1 MWSYGYLFFFFL
13 LFVVCVVV
21 VVVFLL
27 FYFFLVCFLFSAV
40 LTFFFLLLFCFIHS
54 FLFSFFPNSFSYIPH
69 LILLFQLLSVHLFP
83 SHWMDLKLAALA
95 TFLSCMIQ
103 DVASHVTLGII
114 FMVHLSGVVY
124 RTALGAE
131 KHLLVKVRGSY
142 LIVHAGLTVGWISR

>member
-1 MWSYGYLFFFFL
+1 MDIFSFSFFFSSFVLLLLLFFSCFIL
-13 LFVVCVVV
+13 D
-21 VVVFLL
+21 
-27 FYFFLVCFLFSAV
+27 CFLFSAV
-40 LTFFFLLLFCFIHS
+40 LIFLFFFLLFCFIHS
-54 FLFSFFPNSFSYIPH
+54 FLFSFFSNSFSYIPH
-69 LILLFQLLSVHLFP
+69 LIRLFQLLSVHLFP

-114 FMVHLSGVVY
+114 FMVHLSGVVC

>member
-1 MWSYGYLFFFFL
+1 MDIFSFSFFFSSFVLLLLLFFSCFI
-13 LFVVCVVV
+13 
-21 VVVFLL
+21 
-27 FYFFLVCFLFSAV
+27 FFLVCFLFSAV

-54 FLFSFFPNSFSYIPH
+54 FLFPFFPNSFSYIPH

>member
-1 MWSYGYLFFFFL
+1 MDIFSFSFFFSSFVLLLLLFFSCFI
-13 LFVVCVVV
+13 
-21 VVVFLL
+21 
-27 FYFFLVCFLFSAV
+27 FFLVCFLFSAV

-54 FLFSFFPNSFSYIPH
+54 FLFPFFPNLFSYIPH